1 MTEQEE
7 PIRPLQGSDL
17 ERITGVSRSTIHSY
31 IKKGILSEP
40 VRTGKTMAYYSTMH
54 LDELEE
60 IQDLKKDGY
69 PLSTIKTI
77 MEERR
82 KAKNS
87 LPKQQANPN
96 EIREKVIEKATELF
110 SSKGYRKT
118 EMKDIAKESGVSVNT
133 LHLYFED
140 KQKIFLE
147 CAEKVLDAMLS
158 DIQAE
163 VVEEQDPLQKLIKTS
178 VLVLKSYPHFLEI
191 LDSIDNMVVEYPSFE
206 EKGREIY
213 RRAASIVKDE
223 LEQYLEAA
231 NLQIDV
237 DEMLVSYI
245 LIGMV
250 KTFRN
255 VSLLFNYD
263 VSDFVQFAIFSMYA
277 RQKNTTQN

>member
-1 MTEQEE
+1 MIEIEE

-17 ERITGVSRSTIHSY
+17 ERITGISRSTIHSY

-60 IQDLKKDGY
+60 IQSLKKAGY
-69 PLSTIKTI
+69 PLSNIKTI
-77 MEERR
+77 MDEKR
-82 KAKNS
+82 KANS
-87 LPKQQANPN
+87 FVSKQAETPN
-96 EIREKVIEKATELF
+96 EIRERVLDQATDLF
-110 SSKGYRKT
+110 SSRGYRKT
-118 EMKDIAKESGVSVNT
+118 EMKDIARESGVSVNT

-147 CAEKVLDAMLS
+147 CAETVLEAMLS
-158 DIQAE
+158 DIRAE

-213 RRAASIVKDE
+213 RRTASIVTDE
-223 LEQYLEAA
+223 LEQYAESA
-231 NLQIDV
+231 NIQIFV
-237 DEMLVSYI
+237 DKMLASYI

-255 VSLLFNYD
+255 ASLLFNYD
-263 VSDFVQFAIFSMYA
+263 ISDFVQFALDAIYA
-277 RQKNTTQN
+277 RQKNTIND